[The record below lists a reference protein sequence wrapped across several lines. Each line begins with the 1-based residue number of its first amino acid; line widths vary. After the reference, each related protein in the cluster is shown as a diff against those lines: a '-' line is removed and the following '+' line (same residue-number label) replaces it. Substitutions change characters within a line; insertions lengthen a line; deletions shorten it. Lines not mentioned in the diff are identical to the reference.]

1 MIKKFVKYDDSKLLK
16 YKDLILD
23 KVNYY
28 NFILPDNSN
37 FIANGMVVE
46 SLNKNNKNWFWERN
60 IAKQNSFPQN

>member
-46 SLNKNNKNWFWERN
+46 SLNKNNKN
-60 IAKQNSFPQN
+60 